1 MWRKIEC
8 VLANK
13 SMRNEDV
20 LLLKEMRL
28 MLYKLELLVT
38 KKEKEE
44 NERQIKYI

>member
-1 MWRKIEC
+1 M
-8 VLANK
+8 ANK

-28 MLYKLELLVT
+28 ILYKLELLVT